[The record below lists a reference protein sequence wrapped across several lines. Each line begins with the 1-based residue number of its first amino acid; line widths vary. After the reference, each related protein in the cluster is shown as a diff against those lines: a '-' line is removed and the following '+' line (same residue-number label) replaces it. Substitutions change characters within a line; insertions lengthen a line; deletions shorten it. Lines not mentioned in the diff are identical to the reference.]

1 MESIIRAALF
11 YLFMLLVFRVSPKR
25 SLEQLTPFEFIL
37 LLMLGGLAMPAI
49 QTDDRSATNAILLI
63 LTLLG
68 IQVVI
73 SWLKVR
79 SPLIAKIVGGTPTLV
94 FERGRSTEA
103 ARKLML
109 EEQDVLTAV
118 RAIGLERL
126 DQVKWVVVERNGK
139 IQAIPTPKE

>member
-1 MESIIRAALF
+1 MESIVRAAIF
-11 YLFMLLVFRVSPKR
+11 YLFLLLIFRVSPKR

-49 QTDDRSATNAILLI
+49 QGDDHSATNAVLVM

-68 IQVVI
+68 IQVLI
-73 SWLKVR
+73 SWLKLRV
-79 SPLIAKIVGGTPTLV
+79 PVLAKLIGGTPTLV

-103 ARKLML
+103 AHKLML
-109 EEQDVLTAV
+109 EEEDVLTAV

-126 DQVKWVVVERNGK
+126 DQVKWVIVERNGK
-139 IQAIPTPKE
+139 IQAIPTPKG